1 MTKQQSSWEL
11 IVLNP
16 SFAMGLSLTSMT
28 QSESLKFM
36 ADMLSGK
43 YKMGVAELNMGYVD
57 VSDVVK
63 AHVFCLENK
72 AEGCHILSE
81 RVTDLLSYANIIR
94 AQYGNSY

>member
-1 MTKQQSSWEL
+1 
-11 IVLNP
+11 
-16 SFAMGLSLTSMT
+16 MT
-28 QSESLKFM
+28 QSESLNFM

-63 AHVFCLENK
+63 AHGFCLENK
-72 AEGCHILSE
+72 AEGRHILSE